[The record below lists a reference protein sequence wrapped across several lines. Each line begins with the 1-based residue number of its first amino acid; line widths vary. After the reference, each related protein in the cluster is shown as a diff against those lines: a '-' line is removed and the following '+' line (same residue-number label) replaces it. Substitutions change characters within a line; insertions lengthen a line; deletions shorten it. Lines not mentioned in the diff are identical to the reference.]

1 MKYKIKNFEYV
12 NPSNII
18 DSTIDSY
25 PRSGSFIKRIIKG
38 VNNLDIIPY
47 NQEFEYY
54 DTIYTNGDFNYYLL
68 ECDYGIFIAREDNV
82 EQVEELQDTLNDL
95 HISKMIKSGNK
106 TILIDNDGDKFITTK
121 HPDDKEDLE
130 KAVMVLLL
138 KRQNISFKQ
147 ISKLVDYIRSYERK

>member
-12 NPSNII
+12 NSKSVIDNII
-18 DSTIDSY
+18 DNY
-25 PRSGSFIKRIIKG
+25 PCGSCFIKRIIKG
-38 VNNLDIIPY
+38 VSNLDIIPY

-68 ECDYGIFIAREDNV
+68 ECDYGIFVVRQDNV

-106 TILIDNDGDKFITTK
+106 TILIDNEGSKYITTK
-121 HPDDKEDLE
+121 HPNDKEDLE
-130 KAVMVLLL
+130 KAIMMLLL

-147 ISKLVDYIRSYERK
+147 ISKLVEYVKSYERK